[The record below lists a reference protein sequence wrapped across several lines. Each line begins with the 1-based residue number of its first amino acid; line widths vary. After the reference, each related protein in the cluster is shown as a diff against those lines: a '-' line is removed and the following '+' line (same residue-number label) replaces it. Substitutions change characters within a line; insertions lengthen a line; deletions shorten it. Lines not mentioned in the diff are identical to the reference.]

1 MFVPVLIFAIMLA
14 VVPHDVCAKEKQTI
28 VVDSKKDLSYA
39 EKQKLKKQLKK
50 CKKAIDKKTKK
61 EIYVCPK

>member
-1 MFVPVLIFAIMLA
+1 MFIPVLIFAIMLA

-28 VVDSKKDLSYA
+28 VVDSKKKISYNDQ
-39 EKQKLKKQLKK
+39 QKLKKQLKK
-50 CKKAIDKKTKK
+50 CKKAVDNKTKK